1 MILLLINEVVDSFFG
16 LQLKLLGI
24 RYTPYCAH
32 TGTIPIKIHFS
43 MTFSSRVSRL
53 TDSDMIK
60 SARVRVKIRVGRETG
75 NKGIFFIWPQL
86 MTIYISV
93 IQHVQSSKLTFSNSQ
108 TFASGLI

>member
-1 MILLLINEVVDSFFG
+1 MTLLLINEVVDSFFG

-75 NKGIFFIWPQL
+75 NKGIFYL
-86 MTIYISV
+86 ASV
-93 IQHVQSSKLTFSNSQ
+93 NDDLYFSHTACTELKLTFSNSQ